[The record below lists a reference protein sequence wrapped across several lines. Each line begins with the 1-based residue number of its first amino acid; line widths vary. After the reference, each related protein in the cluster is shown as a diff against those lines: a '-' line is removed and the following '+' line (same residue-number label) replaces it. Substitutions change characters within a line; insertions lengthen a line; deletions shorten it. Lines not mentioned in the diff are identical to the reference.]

1 MSASELPI
9 KAIETE
15 ENGLRVWGVAG
26 KRMKHDDEKRKQKEK
41 TLQQM
46 FTVLHVDFTSAIPWS
61 SFYQIK
67 TPWQMQSTVVSK
79 TGDGVAKGWGLD
91 WRREAKTDV
100 EICWKWRETV
110 KNPCLMWAPSCLG
123 RFTPCLVLLI
133 ISTSSTFF
141 LFLSQ
146 TLLHHLYP
154 HPNPCLKST
163 HKNTW
168 VSANISYRKTFW
180 IKGMNNTSIL

>member
-1 MSASELPI
+1 MQASCWSITHPAVSASELPI

-15 ENGLRVWGVAG
+15 ENGLRVWGVAR
-26 KRMKHDDEKRKQKEK
+26 KWLERDDEKRKQKEK

-46 FTVLHVDFTSAIPWS
+46 FTILHVDFTSAIPCS

-67 TPWQMQSTVVSK
+67 TPWRMQSTVVSK
-79 TGDGVAKGWGLD
+79 TGDSVAEGWGLD

-133 ISTSSTFF
+133 FSTGSTFSF
-141 LFLSQ
+141 PFSNSP
-146 TLLHHLYP
+146 T
-154 HPNPCLKST
+154 PCLPSSQSMFEKYLSKSK
-163 HKNTW
+163 H
-168 VSANISYRKTFW
+168 I
-180 IKGMNNTSIL
+180 I